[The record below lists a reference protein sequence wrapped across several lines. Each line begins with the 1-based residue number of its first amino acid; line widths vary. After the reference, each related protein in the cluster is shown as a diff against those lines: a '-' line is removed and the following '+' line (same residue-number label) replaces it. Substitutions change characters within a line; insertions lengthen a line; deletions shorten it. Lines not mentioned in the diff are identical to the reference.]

1 MKKGPDLHHGPGR
14 AYRHDELCG
23 GLLWPTACCP
33 ASVTSRCSQGVF
45 FAARSSADCI
55 ICPDLISDSHKVGS
69 RLRIAAQLIDAA
81 SGATHGQNALTA
93 RSTPRS
99 DLAWQTGIKNCVRKG
114 ALYGTDPW

>member
-1 MKKGPDLHHGPGR
+1 MKKGPDLHHHGPGR

-23 GLLWPTACCP
+23 GLLGLRLVARPRLP
-33 ASVTSRCSQGVF
+33 R
-45 FAARSSADCI
+45 AARRAYSLPPRSSADCI
-55 ICPDLISDSHKVGS
+55 IGPDLISDRHKVGS

-99 DLAWQTGIKNCVRKG
+99 DLAWQTGIKKV
-114 ALYGTDPW
+114 A

>member
-1 MKKGPDLHHGPGR
+1 MWRTTL
-14 AYRHDELCG
+14 AY
-23 GLLWPTACCP
+23 GLLPGLGYLALLAGRILCRPVC
-33 ASVTSRCSQGVF
+33 
-45 FAARSSADCI
+45 SADCT

-99 DLAWQTGIKNCVRKG
+99 DLAWQTGIKKV
-114 ALYGTDPW
+114 A

>member
-1 MKKGPDLHHGPGR
+1 MTNYVEDSL
-14 AYRHDELCG
+14 AY
-23 GLLWPTACCP
+23 GLLPGLGYLALLAGRILCRP
-33 ASVTSRCSQGVF
+33 V
-45 FAARSSADCI
+45 SSADCI

-99 DLAWQTGIKNCVRKG
+99 DLAWQTGIKKV
-114 ALYGTDPW
+114 A